1 MRGDTVIWLWHHLWE
16 NVLNCSTQYTL
27 HARAQNLV
35 ILSVSY
41 FIKKITDSV
50 LLFICMV
57 SWIAYSSF
65 FAKKKAQCIY
75 ATLAVLKTCNLPSR
89 SSYIRT
95 KLFLIFSSEI
105 FPKYD
110 CITSMIFRRNSNTIA
125 AFTFCF
131 VTAANQMFAR
141 WKQTEINQIL
151 KIHLT
156 NLRIPEDYW
165 L

>member
-1 MRGDTVIWLWHHLWE
+1 MDCIQPFLCKQKTH
-16 NVLNCSTQYTL
+16 N
-27 HARAQNLV
+27 A
-35 ILSVSY
+35 
-41 FIKKITDSV
+41 
-50 LLFICMV
+50 CMLRKF
-57 SWIAYSSF
+57 SR
-65 FAKKKAQCIY
+65 
-75 ATLAVLKTCNLPSR
+75 CNLPSR

-141 WKQTEINQIL
+141 WKQTKTIQIL
-151 KIHLT
+151 QTHLT
-156 NLRIPEDYW
+156 QFCIPKDYRLEQCSCIGQLHFINTGGPSHTRRFSIHGFSYPRFTTAPKNLEK
-165 L
+165 LKK